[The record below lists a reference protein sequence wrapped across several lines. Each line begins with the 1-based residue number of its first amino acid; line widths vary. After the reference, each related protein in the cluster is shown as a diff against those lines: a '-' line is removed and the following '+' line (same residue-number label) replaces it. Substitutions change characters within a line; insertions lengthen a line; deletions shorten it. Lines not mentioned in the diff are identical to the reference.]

1 MTSGELIEEFKT
13 NSNLN
18 NCIHQLYSYMI
29 INNTKN
35 GLLSIYK
42 YTIFF
47 QITIDNNKEFLL
59 HISNPMDID
68 SFLNATFYIIQYRMK
83 KIK

>member
-1 MTSGELIEEFKT
+1 MQSKFKT

-29 INNTKN
+29 INNTKY

-47 QITIDNNKEFLL
+47 QI
-59 HISNPMDID
+59 
-68 SFLNATFYIIQYRMK
+68 SFDLRGTSDLGNARVKVDMLSFKFSYEK
-83 KIK
+83 NS

>member
-1 MTSGELIEEFKT
+1 LTSGELIEEFKT